1 MLLFD
6 FRCAIMCSSAG
17 DTATNQGRSKMEF
30 SKAQWEAE
38 MAEAKA
44 NGCVVMSFER
54 WVAYRKEIA
63 KLFEEV
69 A

>member
-1 MLLFD
+1 
-6 FRCAIMCSSAG
+6 
-17 DTATNQGRSKMEF
+17 MEF
-30 SKAQWEAE
+30 NKAQWESE

-54 WVAYRKEIA
+54 WVAYRKKIA